1 LNSRL
6 VPVDKENI
14 PPASRADAPQAQRPK
29 QRAVLGVLSENEQHG
44 RSFSKHT
51 FPACTSSSG
60 YDVHVEEACEVVLST
75 SGQET
80 FVFLLLS
87 CYAFMFIAQL
97 LFTLAGPCQ
106 ESSMQSEKDES
117 LMSVEALCVSEYAE
131 DIHQN
136 LRKSELRFRPVP
148 GLLEKHPQITGGM
161 RVVLVDWLSEVV
173 QEYKLSGETLHLA
186 VNYLDRF
193 LSGTA
198 FVKRGSLQLVGSVA
212 LLIASKYE
220 EIRPP
225 ELKDFV
231 YITDCTYT
239 KKQVLQ
245 MEHFFLGV
253 LAFDMAAPTINQ
265 FLRLFMSIHSVCANT
280 ENLAMYVAELSLL
293 EIQPFLRYSP
303 SLVAAAAY
311 CLASYTVNNSLWPD
325 SLSAFT
331 GYTMAA
337 ITPCLTDLHKL
348 HIGAES
354 HPQQAIRRKY
364 MSSRYC
370 RVASIAPPAVLPSP

>member
-1 LNSRL
+1 
-6 VPVDKENI
+6 VIFNI
-14 PPASRADAPQAQRPK
+14 LQPLTSDLANTLGRADAPQAQRPK

-44 RSFSKHT
+44 RSFSKVRERRTEEVHT
-51 FPACTSSSG
+51 PFLLP
-60 YDVHVEEACEVVLST
+60 ST
-75 SGQET
+75 KNICQNCSET

-136 LRKSELRFRPVP
+136 LRKSEVFRPVP